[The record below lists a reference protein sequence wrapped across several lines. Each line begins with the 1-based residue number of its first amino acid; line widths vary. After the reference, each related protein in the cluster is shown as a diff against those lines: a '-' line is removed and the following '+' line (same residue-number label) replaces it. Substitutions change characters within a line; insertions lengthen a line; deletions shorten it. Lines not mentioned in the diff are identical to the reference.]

1 MKRALSFRRIGK
13 TAGVIVLGLIVL
25 DIVAT
30 TATLALGA
38 RMLQR

>member
-1 MKRALSFRRIGK
+1 VKRALSFRRIGK
-13 TAGVIVLGLIVL
+13 TAGVIIIGLIVL

-30 TATLALGA
+30 TATLALGV